1 MPTVLDTKHH
11 FDCNSCGLALT
22 VLRRQRY
29 VAGVTTPREAT
40 APRTAFSG
48 ADGARRRI
56 VGDLSG
62 ATAADILELARQLN
76 VRFMR
81 LQFTDILGINKNVEI
96 PATQFEKALAGDIM
110 FDGSSI
116 EGFVR
121 IEESD
126 MLLAPDLS
134 TFQVFPW
141 GEPESRIC
149 RLICDINTPDGSPF
163 AGDPR
168 GVLKRVLAR
177 AASLGFTMNAGM
189 EAEFFLFRPNPEGE
203 ATTVTHDV
211 GGYFDLAPADLG
223 EEARRAMVE
232 VLELMGFE
240 VEAAHHEVAHGQHEI
255 DFRYADA
262 LRTADNLATFRF
274 VVKQVAQQFGLVAS
288 FMPKPIFGQN
298 GSGMHTHQSLFR
310 GRENAFHDQEAQWQ
324 LSKVAL
330 HYIGGLLRHARG
342 MCAITNPLVN
352 SYKRLVPGY
361 EAPVNVAWSMRNR
374 SPLIRVPERRGLGT
388 RLELRMPDPAANPYL
403 ALAVMLAAGL
413 DGIETQADH
422 REPVNENI
430 WEMSFRE
437 RRRLRI
443 DDLPHDLNEA
453 LDELEKDAVVTGA
466 LGEHIARHFVEAKRQ
481 EWRDYITQVSPWE
494 LENYLAKY

>member
-1 MPTVLDTKHH
+1 VSRKQKALVSDT
-11 FDCNSCGLALT
+11 T
-22 VLRRQRY
+22 
-29 VAGVTTPREAT
+29 
-40 APRTAFSG
+40 
-48 ADGARRRI
+48 
-56 VGDLSG
+56 G
-62 ATAADILELARQLN
+62 ATRDDILELTEKLN
-76 VRFMR
+76 VSFMR
-81 LQFTDILGINKNVEI
+81 LQFTDILGVNKNVEI
-96 PATQFEKALAGDIM
+96 PASQFAKALDGDIM

-126 MLLAPDLS
+126 MLLKPDFD
-134 TFQVFPW
+134 TFRVFPW
-141 GEPESRIC
+141 SDPDQRIC
-149 RLICDINTPDGSPF
+149 RLICNVSRPDGTEF
-163 AGDPR
+163 EGDPR
-168 GVLKRVLAR
+168 TVLRRAIAR
-177 AASLGFTMNAGM
+177 AASLGYTMNAGM
-189 EAEFFLFRPNPEGE
+189 EAEFFLFRPGANGE
-203 ATTVTHDV
+203 ATTTTHDV

-223 EEARRAMVE
+223 EDARRAMVA
-232 VLELMGFE
+232 VLEQMGFE

-262 LRTADNLATFRF
+262 LKTADNIATFRF
-274 VVKQVAQQFGLVAS
+274 VVKHVAQQFGLLAS

-310 GRENAFHDQEAQWQ
+310 GKENAFWDAKAEWE
-324 LSKVAL
+324 LSKTAL
-330 HYIGGLLRHARG
+330 HYIGGLLKHARG

-374 SPLIRVPERRGLGT
+374 SPLIRVPDRRGVGT
-388 RLELRMPDPAANPYL
+388 RVELRMPDPAANPYL
-403 ALAVMLAAGL
+403 ALTVMLAAGL
-413 DGIETQADH
+413 DGLETSADW

-453 LDELEKDAVVTGA
+453 LDELEKSDVIKLA
-466 LGEHIARHFVEAKRQ
+466 LGDHIIRHFVEAKRQ
-481 EWRDYITQVSPWE
+481 EWRDYITQVSAWE
-494 LENYLAKY
+494 LDSYLAKY